1 MVSLQRNNEIATAS
15 EPGAIAHKSAKRKLS
30 ESDLIEIVEQ
40 ASTIAERLSPD
51 FEASSTIDENEI
63 SRRLERWY
71 QVVAQ
76 GDVEQFN
83 KRLAWDNLDLDTVKA
98 VLGKVKL
105 TQPASLP
112 QWAKT
117 LKASLESSFDLKA
130 VRTPDES
137 KQEPIPFEA
146 LYLPFVAV
154 ASQRLRQVAGS
165 SYDRLNSEC
174 HKTLKL
180 DLLSKL
186 SGLCSKAMEL
196 EFKAFRA
203 YQQQVSTISKTRWFG
218 QFPGSQSTKQYDA
231 FVTEMQSGKLLSF
244 FQEYSV
250 LGRLMGTLIDF
261 WVDAIAE
268 FLTRLDTDWAGIEE
282 IFGSESSLD
291 KVVGIR
297 PFLSDRHHQGRTVF
311 AIQFA
316 SDLKLIYKPKDIGQ
330 EANYF
335 QLLDW
340 LNQHGSP
347 LPFKLF
353 KTFNR
358 STHGWVEYVEQLPC
372 QSPEE
377 AQRYYQ
383 RAGMLLCLLYV
394 IEGTDVHHENIVACG
409 EHPVL
414 VDMETLFHHRIK
426 EMDSLGD
433 SALDLA
439 NEQMQNSVLRTYMLP
454 RWEFGIDGQSYDI
467 SGLGGFGGRETPLLV
482 PKWSN
487 LNTDAMKLT
496 YEKFITK
503 PSNNVPF
510 LDGKPL
516 PASLYIEDL
525 VKGFRQMYNFWLTNK
540 ETLLAPDSPF
550 SQLAPQRVRFIFRHT
565 KIYASVSR
573 TVLSPQYLKNGVDRS
588 IEMEVLSLAML
599 KAANPPVF
607 WPLFHAEKESL
618 EQLDIPMFVASSD
631 SDCLVLD
638 DGQKIDSCF
647 AQSSN
652 DLVGSRIQK
661 LDEQDLETQVG
672 YIWGTIQASSMEDS
686 LDITGNLVPP
696 ALELSD
702 SLIDLVRVENLTSD
716 ALVEYSVQI
725 AQELKQKAI
734 YTSEGSAT
742 WISLIYQPDAQQY
755 EMLPMGLRL
764 FDGCSGVAMF
774 LAGLTKITN
783 SKSHR
788 DLALATLNP
797 LLRKIN
803 DCCDRLTQEL
813 GIGGGMGAGGFI
825 YSLVKSGQ
833 MLGEDFLEPAKQ
845 VAVSITEER
854 IADDRKFDI
863 LGGSAGAILGL
874 LTLYQVQPTE
884 EILEQAIACGGHLLE
899 HRVKSESGH
908 RAWMTGK
915 QTMLTGFS
923 HGAAGIAYALA
934 RLFEVTQKEEFLIA
948 ALESNAYEANVF
960 IPEQNN
966 WPDFRYPPTEKGY
979 SCWNSWCHGASG
991 IGMARIAELDIL
1003 PADTIQFD
1011 IEAAI
1016 ATTKEYPLE
1025 RIDQLCCG
1033 NLGRT
1038 EFLLNAAQK
1047 LDRLDL
1053 KAIAHQRI
1061 SQVAARATS
1070 KGKFGLNWETGPYD
1084 PSFFQGSSGIGY
1096 QLLRMAYPDLLP
1108 SVLVWE

>member
-1 MVSLQRNNEIATAS
+1 MVSLQRKN
-15 EPGAIAHKSAKRKLS
+15 AIAHQSAKRTIS
-30 ESDLIEIVEQ
+30 EQDLIEIVEQ

-51 FEASSTIDENEI
+51 FETSATVADERSI
-63 SRRLERWY
+63 ARRLKRWN

-76 GDVEQFN
+76 GDLEQFN
-83 KRLAWDNLDLDTVKA
+83 KRLAWDNLDLNTIKA
-98 VLGKVKL
+98 VLGEVKL

-117 LKASLESSFDLKA
+117 LKASLETSFDVKA

-137 KQEPIPFEA
+137 KQEPIPFES

-154 ASQRLRQVAGS
+154 ADQRLKQLAGS

-180 DLLSKL
+180 NLLAKL
-186 SGLCSKAMEL
+186 SGLCSRTMEL

-203 YQQQVSTISKTRWFG
+203 YQQQVSSLSKTRWFG

-231 FVTEMQSGKLLSF
+231 FISEMQSGKLLSF

-250 LGRLMGTLIDF
+250 LARLAGTLTDF

-268 FLTRLDTDWAGIEE
+268 FLERLDTDWAGIGQT
-282 IFGSESSLD
+282 FDSASALD
-291 KVVGIR
+291 KVVSIR

-330 EANYF
+330 EAAYF

-340 LNQHGSP
+340 LNQHDSP

-372 QSPEE
+372 HSPDE

-383 RAGMLLCLLYV
+383 RAGMLLCLLYI

-414 VDMETLFHHRIK
+414 VDMETLFHHRIS
-426 EMDSLGD
+426 EIDSLGD

-439 NEQMQNSVLRTYMLP
+439 NEQMHNSVLRTYMLP

-467 SGLGGFGGRETPLLV
+467 SGLGGFGGKETPLRV

-487 LNTDAMKLT
+487 VNTDAMKLT
-496 YEKFITK
+496 YGKFVTK

-516 PASLYIEDL
+516 PAKLYIEDL
-525 VKGFRQMYNFWLTNK
+525 VAGFRQMYNFWMANK
-540 ETLLAPDSPF
+540 ESLLASDSPF
-550 SQLAPQRVRFIFRHT
+550 GQLAPQRVRFVFRHT
-565 KIYASVSR
+565 KIYASVMR
-573 TVLSPQYLKNGVDRS
+573 TILSPQYLKNGADRH
-588 IEMEVLSLAML
+588 IEIEVLSLAML
-599 KAANPPVF
+599 KAANPPIF
-607 WPLFHAEKESL
+607 WPLLQEEIASL
-618 EQLDIPMFVASSD
+618 GQLDIPMFVASSD
-631 SDCLVLD
+631 SDSLVLGN
-638 DGQKIDSCF
+638 GQTVESCF
-647 AQSSN
+647 AQSSH
-652 DLVGSRIQK
+652 DLVMSRIQQ
-661 LDEQDLETQVG
+661 LDEQDLETQIG
-672 YIWGTIQASSMEDS
+672 YIWGTIQASSMEDH
-686 LDITGNLVPP
+686 LDITKNNISS
-696 ALELSD
+696 ALDLSD
-702 SLIDLVRVENLTSD
+702 SLIDLAQVENLTSD
-716 ALVEYSVQI
+716 ALVEQSVQI

-742 WISLIYQPDAQQY
+742 WISLIYKTDAQQY

-764 FDGCSGVAMF
+764 FDGCSGVAIF

-783 SKSHR
+783 SNSHR
-788 DLALATLNP
+788 DLALATLSP

-813 GIGGGMGAGGFI
+813 GIGGGMGAGALI

-845 VAVSITEER
+845 VAASITAER
-854 IADDRKFDI
+854 IKSDRSFDI

-874 LTLYQVQPTE
+874 LALYQVQPTE
-884 EILEQAIACGGHLLE
+884 EILQQAIACGQHLLE
-899 HRVKSESGH
+899 RRVESESGH
-908 RAWMTGK
+908 RAWITGK

-923 HGAAGIAYALA
+923 HGASGIAYALA
-934 RLFEVTQKEEFLIA
+934 RLFEVTQKEEFLAA
-948 ALESNAYEANVF
+948 ALESNAYEASVF

-966 WPDFRYPPTEKGY
+966 WPDFRYPPTKKGY
-979 SCWNSWCHGASG
+979 SCWNSWCHGAVG
-991 IGMARIAELDIL
+991 IGMARVAELNIL
-1003 PADTIQFD
+1003 PADTIQSD
-1011 IEAAI
+1011 IDVAI
-1016 ATTKEYPLE
+1016 KTTKEYQTE

-1033 NLGRT
+1033 NLGRV

-1047 LDRLDL
+1047 LDRPDL
-1053 KAIAHQRI
+1053 KAIALQRT
-1061 SQVAARATS
+1061 SQVVARATT

-1084 PSFFQGSSGIGY
+1084 PSFFQGSSGVGY

-1108 SVLVWE
+1108 SILMWE

>member
-1 MVSLQRNNEIATAS
+1 MVSLQRKNESVTAS
-15 EPGAIAHKSAKRKLS
+15 ESGAIAHKAAKRQLS
-30 ESDLIEIVEQ
+30 EQDLIEIVEQ
-40 ASTIAERLSPD
+40 ASTIAERLGPD
-51 FEASSTIDENEI
+51 FEASSTIEEKAI

-76 GDVEQFN
+76 GDREQFN
-83 KRLAWDNLDLDTVKA
+83 KRLAWDNLDVDTVRP

-112 QWAKT
+112 QWIKT
-117 LKASLESSFDLKA
+117 IKVCLETSDVKA
-130 VRTPDES
+130 VRTSEES
-137 KQEPIPFEA
+137 EQQPIPFEA

-154 ASQRLRQVAGS
+154 ASERLKQVAGS

-186 SGLCSKAMEL
+186 SGLCSKTMEL

-203 YQQQVSTISKTRWFG
+203 YQQQSTSSKTRWFG

-231 FVTEMQSGKLLSF
+231 FITQMQSGKLTSF
-244 FQEYSV
+244 FKEYSV
-250 LGRLMGTLIDF
+250 LARLVGTVIDF

-268 FLTRLDTDWAGIEE
+268 FLARLDADWEGIQQT
-282 IFGSESSLD
+282 FGSESSLE
-291 KVVGIR
+291 KVVSIR

-311 AIQFA
+311 AIEFA
-316 SDLKLIYKPKDIGQ
+316 SELKLIYKPKDIGQ
-330 EANYF
+330 ETAYF

-353 KTFNR
+353 KTLNR
-358 STHGWVEYVEQLPC
+358 SDYGWVEYVEQLPC

-426 EMDSLGD
+426 EIDSVGD
-433 SALDLA
+433 PALDLA
-439 NEQMQNSVLRTYMLP
+439 NEQMHNSVLRTYMLP

-482 PKWSN
+482 PKWEN
-487 LNTDAMKLT
+487 VNTDAMKLSH
-496 YEKFITK
+496 EKFITK

-516 PASLYIEDL
+516 PASQYIEDL
-525 VKGFRQMYNFWLTNK
+525 VAGFRQMYNFWLTNK
-540 ETLLAPDSPF
+540 ETLLATDAPF
-550 SQLAPQRVRFIFRHT
+550 GQLASQRVRFIFRHT
-565 KIYASVSR
+565 KIYASIMR
-573 TVLSPQYLKNGVDRS
+573 TVLNPQHLKSGVDRS
-588 IEMEVLSLAML
+588 IEMEILGLAML
-599 KAANPPVF
+599 KAAKPPTF
-607 WPLFHAEKESL
+607 WTLFHAEKESL

-631 SDCLVLD
+631 SDSLVLD
-638 DGQKIDSCF
+638 DGQKIESCF

-652 DLVGSRIQK
+652 SLVVSRIQK
-661 LDEQDLETQVG
+661 LDDRDLETQVS
-672 YIWGTIQASSMEDS
+672 YIWGTIQATSMQDS
-686 LDITGNLVPP
+686 LDITDNATPP
-696 ALELSD
+696 TLDLSD
-702 SLIDLVRVENLTSD
+702 SLTDLVPVENLTTD
-716 ALVEYSVQI
+716 ALVEYGIQI
-725 AQELKQKAI
+725 AQELEQKAI
-734 YTSEGSAT
+734 YTGEGSAT
-742 WISLIYQPDAQQY
+742 WISLMYQTDSQQY

-764 FDGCSGVAMF
+764 FDGCAGVGIF

-797 LLRKIN
+797 LLRKID

-813 GIGGGMGAGGFI
+813 GIGGGMGAGSFI
-825 YSLVKSGQ
+825 YSLVRSGQ
-833 MLGEDFLEPAKQ
+833 LLEEDWLEPAHK
-845 VAVSITEER
+845 VAASITEER
-854 IADDRKFDI
+854 IAEDRTYDVV
-863 LGGSAGAILGL
+863 GGSAGAILGL
-874 LTLYQVQPTE
+874 LTLYQAQPTE
-884 EILEQAIACGGHLLE
+884 EILERAIACGRHLLE

-934 RLFEVTQKEEFLIA
+934 RLFAVTQKDEFLIA
-948 ALESNAYEANVF
+948 ALEANAYEANVF
-960 IPEQNN
+960 MPEQNN
-966 WPDFRYPPTEKGY
+966 WPDFRYPPTKKGY
-979 SCWNSWCHGASG
+979 SSWNSWCHGAAG

-1003 PADTIQFD
+1003 PADTVQTD

-1016 ATTKEYPLE
+1016 ATNQEYPLE

-1033 NLGRT
+1033 NLGRM

-1047 LDRLDL
+1047 LDRPDL
-1053 KAIAHQRI
+1053 KAIALQRTSKI
-1061 SQVAARATS
+1061 VARATA

-1084 PSFFQGSSGIGY
+1084 PSFFQGSSGVGY